1 MEHVKLGGTDI
12 EASRIGLGT
21 WAIGG
26 WLWGGTDE
34 AESIRTI
41 HAAVDKGITLIDTAP
56 VYGSGVSEELVGK
69 AVKEIG
75 GRDRLVIATKLG
87 LEWFD
92 DGRVVRNSGRERIL
106 TEVEDS
112 LRRLGTDTIDVYQV
126 HWPDPRVPFEETAE
140 AMATLYAQGKIKA
153 VGVSN
158 YSPEQ
163 MDAFR
168 KAAPLHTTQPPY
180 NLFERQVE
188 DDVLPYCTEHGVT
201 SLTYGSL
208 CRGLLS
214 GRMKADTRF
223 GGDDLRGRMDP
234 KFRPPRYAQYL
245 EAVKQLDDFAR
256 EHFGKRVIH
265 LAVRW
270 VLDQPGVGVALW
282 GARKPD
288 QLDALDGVLG
298 WTLDPSAMKAIDD
311 IVGDCVK
318 DPVGPEFMAPPPRQ
332 A

>member
-1 MEHVKLGGTDI
+1 MEHVTLGDTNI

-34 AESIRTI
+34 ADSIRTI
-41 HAAVDKGITLIDTAP
+41 HAAIDKGVTLIDTAP

-69 AVKEIG
+69 AVRETG

-92 DGRVVRNSGRERIL
+92 DGRVVRNSSRERIL
-106 TEVEDS
+106 MEAEDS

-126 HWPDPRVPFEETAE
+126 HWPDPRVPFEETAA
-140 AMATLYAQGKIKA
+140 AMAELYEQGKIRA

-168 KAAPLHTTQPPY
+168 QAAPLHTTQPPY
-180 NLFERQVE
+180 NLFERRVE
-188 DDVLPYCTEHGVT
+188 EDVLPYCIKHGVT

-214 GRMKADTRF
+214 GRMKADTQF

-234 KFRPPRYAQYL
+234 KFKPPRYAQYL
-245 EAVKQLDDFAR
+245 EAVRQLDDFAR
-256 EHFGKRVIH
+256 EHFGRRVIH

-282 GARKPD
+282 GARRPD
-288 QLDALDGVLG
+288 QLDALDGVFG
-298 WTLDPSAMKAIDD
+298 WALDPAAMKAIDD
-311 IVGDCVK
+311 ILEDCIE
-318 DPVGPEFMAPPPRQ
+318 DPVGPEFMAPPPGKG
-332 A
+332 